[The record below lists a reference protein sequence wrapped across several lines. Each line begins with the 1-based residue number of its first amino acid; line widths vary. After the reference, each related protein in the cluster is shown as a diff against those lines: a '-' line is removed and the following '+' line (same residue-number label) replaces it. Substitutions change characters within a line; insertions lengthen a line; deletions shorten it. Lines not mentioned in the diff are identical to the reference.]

1 MSTYLIIFCV
11 NLESSICW
19 YFCLCGT
26 DCNIYSIQ
34 HESWIK
40 IQFSLFLW
48 QKKLKL
54 RELCLLFLH
63 YYEIWWYT
71 VQKLPLF
78 VFCNV
83 NFFKLMCAQKCYFAK
98 WCIFKNI
105 FTSLRCYVSQIT
117 DADLLWYKDEWKKQT
132 FIFNGFWDI
141 HVQTWVSVRKTLAC
155 EWLKGAFFRNI
166 YLRKYL
172 VKEAKIWQQSL
183 YLFKLWTIVF
193 MQMMEQDLRWS
204 DCLEV
209 AWSPT
214 FTLWVF
220 SKLWGENIFHFLI
233 CVIFIS
239 ETS

>member
-78 VFCNV
+78 VFCN
-83 NFFKLMCAQKCYFAK
+83 
-98 WCIFKNI
+98 
-105 FTSLRCYVSQIT
+105 
-117 DADLLWYKDEWKKQT
+117 KDEWKKQT